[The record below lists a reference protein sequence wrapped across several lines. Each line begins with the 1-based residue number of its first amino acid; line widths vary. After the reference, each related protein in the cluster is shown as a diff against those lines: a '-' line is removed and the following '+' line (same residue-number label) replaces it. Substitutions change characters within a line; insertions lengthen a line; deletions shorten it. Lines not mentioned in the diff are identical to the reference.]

1 MLKGLLYLKKINQ
14 PHQRVCLQ
22 NIYVRDD
29 KTVVLSDPWLFPT
42 DYTSIFNFHING
54 FIYPSPEKILYENHM
69 I

>member
-14 PHQRVCLQ
+14 PH
-22 NIYVRDD
+22 D